1 VSIFSP
7 VLDVQEAVMAVDNS
21 AKMGL
26 VAAIVGAV
34 GAIVAAIIPIYVSQR
49 PADPPSAPGK
59 ADTGP
64 GIAKSAA
71 DVGKK
76 GAARAGSKSGA
87 PGDGGKSKGTTTRS
101 TKTEQKVV
109 PADLARLQG
118 QWSIAEQTTNKKVFT
133 TDDLNRTKA
142 VWQFDGDRFTVVNHG
157 DQRGQVYWRGTIRLH
172 PDLSPKTF
180 DVTARNRLDEAA
192 EMLGIYGFEG
202 PELVLRYRVYT
213 IGKGAKPARPNSF
226 KIELAPDAG
235 NLVRLR
241 RAKQ

>member
-1 VSIFSP
+1 
-7 VLDVQEAVMAVDNS
+7 MADENS
-21 AKMGL
+21 AKLGL
-26 VAAIVGAV
+26 VAAIIGAV

-49 PADPPSAPGK
+49 PADPPSAAGK

-64 GIAKSAA
+64 GIAKSGA
-71 DVGKK
+71 DVAKK
-76 GAARAGSKSGA
+76 GVARAGSKSGT

-101 TKTEQKVV
+101 PKTERQVV

-118 QWSIAEQTTNKKVFT
+118 RWSIAEQTSDKRVFSR
-133 TDDLNRTKA
+133 DDLNRTKA
-142 VWQFDGDRFTVVNHG
+142 VWEFDGDQFTVVNHG
-157 DQRGQVYWRGTIRLH
+157 DQRGLVYWRGTIRLH

-180 DVTARNRLDEAA
+180 DVTARNRTDEAA

-202 PELVLRYRVYT
+202 PELVLRYRVHT
-213 IGKGAKPARPNSF
+213 IGKGAKLARPNSF

-235 NLVRLR
+235 SLVRLR